1 MSDRNSWRARL
12 QADLLAGSWRVVE
25 RDAGDV
31 RVEAGPPNDP
41 RPIALVGVLIG
52 DGLADALTRA
62 LAEAISQVPGLLRDR
77 QRLDALLREG
87 AGRNDAEDLV
97 LALRAVENDW
107 RISRG
112 LGLAPEI
119 HALTWERVKL
129 ALRKA
134 GEACED

>member
-1 MSDRNSWRARL
+1 MTEHDQMREALFR
-12 QADLLAGSWRVVE
+12 GPWRV
-25 RDAGDV
+25 ALKPLSGDQAEV
-31 RVEAGPPNDP
+31 RVEMGPAEAPL
-41 RPIALVGVLIG
+41 PICTTGVLVGLPRLDNI
-52 DGLADALTRA
+52 ARA
-62 LAEAISQVPGLLRDR
+62 LAEAIAQVPALLRDR
-77 QRLDALLREG
+77 QRLEALLREG
-87 AGRNDAEDLV
+87 AGRNDAEEML